1 MDCGCPD
8 PKIIGVASFMERVSR
23 LPASMTQLGNA
34 SEQRVGH
41 WNDRRCGDGFFEALA
56 ALLAPVCDQCSVS
69 QFADCCS
76 CQEELMACHEA
87 DERLE
92 SCSASRAERRA
103 EHAGVDDDS
112 HVLMAAANASSS
124 SSVKPSMRRAS
135 NDSRTGA
142 SESSSVV
149 RSRASSDV
157 PCGI

>member
-1 MDCGCPD
+1 
-8 PKIIGVASFMERVSR
+8 MERVSH
-23 LPASMTQLGNA
+23 LPASMTQLGNT
-34 SEQRVGH
+34 SKQRVGH
-41 WNDRRCGDGFFEALA
+41 GDDCRCCDGFFEALA
-56 ALLAPVCDQCSVS
+56 ALLAPLCDQCSVS
-69 QFADCCS
+69 QFANRCGCE
-76 CQEELMACHEA
+76 EELVASHEA

-92 SCSASRAERRA
+92 SSPPPGTERGA
-103 EHAGVDDDS
+103 EHAGVDNDS

-149 RSRASSDV
+149 RSRASNDV

>member
-1 MDCGCPD
+1 MT
-8 PKIIGVASFMERVSR
+8 SFMERVTHP
-23 LPASMTQLGNA
+23 PASMTQFGN
-34 SEQRVGH
+34 SGEQRVGH
-41 WNDRRCGDGFFEALA
+41 GEHCCCGDGFFEALA
-56 ALLAPVCDQCSVS
+56 ALLAPLCDQCSVS
-69 QFADCCS
+69 QFADCCG
-76 CQEELMACHEA
+76 CEEELVACPEA

-92 SCSASRAERRA
+92 SCSASGA

-112 HVLMAAANASSS
+112 HALMAAANASSS